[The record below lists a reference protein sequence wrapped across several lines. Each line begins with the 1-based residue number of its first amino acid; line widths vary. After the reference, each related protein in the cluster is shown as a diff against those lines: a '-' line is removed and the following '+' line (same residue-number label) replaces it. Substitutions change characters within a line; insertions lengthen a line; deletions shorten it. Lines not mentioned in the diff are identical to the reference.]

1 MADDKQNK
9 ENLGKIEPE
18 KKTAE
23 QIAAE
28 KMAQALQGQ
37 MQGQMQGEQGKQ
49 QKLRRN
55 LLDRTS
61 DILTADEEIPLS
73 KHIQLFAIAAFFFS
87 FIVWASFA
95 ELDEVT
101 RGQGKVIPSKEV
113 QILQNLEGGIVE
125 EILTWEG
132 EEVKEGQVLMRL
144 RDVSAAS
151 DFASNKTRSLAL
163 RASIARL
170 EAEAEGDSSVTF
182 SEEIIKE
189 VPESVEEERRSFRAN
204 KRRLEDQRQ
213 ILESQLRQRRQEVVE
228 INTRIQGMSDQ
239 IALAQQEKSQI
250 EPAVRKGSLPQLEL
264 LKLDQ
269 RLSELR
275 SELNAMESSLP
286 RARSAIGEVQRRL
299 DDLVSSAKADAQKEL
314 TEKLAEMQ
322 TIDKTLSA
330 LEDRKV
336 RTDIRSP
343 VAGIIKDL
351 KVTTIGGVVQPG
363 QDLIE
368 IVPLDDKL
376 LVEAQVKPS
385 DIAFLY
391 PGQEAMVK
399 ITAYDFSIYG
409 GLKGELVDIS
419 ADTIQDQEGNS
430 FYRVRVR
437 TNETSLKRKG
447 EVLPIIPGMVASVD
461 ILTGKKTV
469 MEYLIKPFIKTLKNS
484 MNER

>member
-1 MADDKQNK
+1 M
-9 ENLGKIEPE
+9 
-18 KKTAE
+18 
-23 QIAAE
+23 
-28 KMAQALQGQ
+28 
-37 MQGQMQGEQGKQ
+37 
-49 QKLRRN
+49 
-55 LLDRTS
+55 
-61 DILTADEEIPLS
+61 
-73 KHIQLFAIAAFFFS
+73 
-87 FIVWASFA
+87 
-95 ELDEVT
+95 
-101 RGQGKVIPSKEV
+101 
-113 QILQNLEGGIVE
+113 
-125 EILTWEG
+125 
-132 EEVKEGQVLMRL
+132 
-144 RDVSAAS
+144 
-151 DFASNKTRSLAL
+151 
-163 RASIARL
+163 
-170 EAEAEGDSSVTF
+170 
-182 SEEIIKE
+182 
-189 VPESVEEERRSFRAN
+189 
-204 KRRLEDQRQ
+204 
-213 ILESQLRQRRQEVVE
+213 
-228 INTRIQGMSDQ
+228 
-239 IALAQQEKSQI
+239 
-250 EPAVRKGSLPQLEL
+250 
-264 LKLDQ
+264 
-269 RLSELR
+269 
-275 SELNAMESSLP
+275 
-286 RARSAIGEVQRRL
+286 
-299 DDLVSSAKADAQKEL
+299 
-314 TEKLAEMQ
+314 
-322 TIDKTLSA
+322 
-330 LEDRKV
+330 

>member
-1 MADDKQNK
+1 
-9 ENLGKIEPE
+9 
-18 KKTAE
+18 
-23 QIAAE
+23 
-28 KMAQALQGQ
+28 
-37 MQGQMQGEQGKQ
+37 
-49 QKLRRN
+49 
-55 LLDRTS
+55 
-61 DILTADEEIPLS
+61 
-73 KHIQLFAIAAFFFS
+73 
-87 FIVWASFA
+87 
-95 ELDEVT
+95 
-101 RGQGKVIPSKEV
+101 
-113 QILQNLEGGIVE
+113 
-125 EILTWEG
+125 
-132 EEVKEGQVLMRL
+132 
-144 RDVSAAS
+144 
-151 DFASNKTRSLAL
+151 
-163 RASIARL
+163 
-170 EAEAEGDSSVTF
+170 
-182 SEEIIKE
+182 
-189 VPESVEEERRSFRAN
+189 
-204 KRRLEDQRQ
+204 
-213 ILESQLRQRRQEVVE
+213 QRRQEVVE

-391 PGQEAMVK
+391 PGQDAMVK